1 MIPVE
6 HVSERPLVPG
16 ASSALEKVIA
26 GLAESLPPGTAF
38 EFQLPDRPLMRVG
51 SGEVT
56 FRVVARNER
65 AVSALKS
72 MDEIAIGEAYL
83 FGDLDIDGDLVG
95 ALDLRNS
102 LHDRHVLAYLWST
115 YGQRI
120 FYGQTKRD
128 RKWIS
133 EHYDT
138 DPEFY
143 LTFLDE
149 RFRCYSHGYFE
160 SDDEPLGDGMQRK
173 LSTAFRSCELQP
185 GWRVLDIGAGWG
197 AFTQYAGER
206 GVHVTSLTISEE
218 SEKYCND
225 LIARKD
231 LPCEV
236 VREHFL
242 EYKSQQPYDAIVN
255 LGVTEHLPDYPATL
269 KQYRR
274 LLKSGGRVYAD
285 ACASR
290 TKFPFSSFVLKYV
303 WPGNATPLHL
313 ASYMDAV
320 SETPFEICMIQNDR
334 HSYLLTTKKWAEN
347 LDRHHD
353 AIVARWGEMLYR
365 RFRLYLWGCVH
376 CFATDSVTAYRWMM
390 QLPEG
395 VRERTS
401 FVRQTPAGVVRGIRQ
416 ALRF

>member
-6 HVSERPLVPG
+6 HAPERPLMP
-16 ASSALEKVIA
+16 AAPSALEKVLA
-26 GLAESLPPGTAF
+26 GLAASLPAGTAF
-38 EFQLPDRPLMRVG
+38 EFQLPDRPLVRVG

-65 AVSALKS
+65 AVRALKS
-72 MDEIAIGEAYL
+72 MDEIGIGEAYL
-83 FGDLDIDGDLVG
+83 FGDLDIDGDLV
-95 ALDLRNS
+95 AAMDLRNS

-128 RKWIS
+128 RQWIH

-149 RFRCYSHGYFE
+149 RYRCYSHAYFE
-160 SDDEPLGDGMQRK
+160 NDDEELGVAMERK
-173 LSTAFRSCELQP
+173 FETAFRSCNLQP

-206 GVHVTSLTISEE
+206 GVHVTSLTISAE
-218 SEKYCND
+218 SEKYCNE
-225 LIARKD
+225 LIARCH

-242 EYKSQQPYDAIVN
+242 EYQSREPFDAIIN
-255 LGVTEHLPDYPATL
+255 FGVTEHLPDYPRTF
-269 KQYRR
+269 KQYQC
-274 LLKSGGRVYAD
+274 LLKPGRRVYAD

-303 WPGNATPLHL
+303 WPGNTTPLHL
-313 ASYMDAV
+313 ASYLDAM

-334 HSYLLTTKKWAEN
+334 HSYLLTAKRWAEN
-347 LDRHHD
+347 LDRKREE
-353 AIVARWGEMLYR
+353 IVARWGEMLYR

-376 CFATDSVTAYRWMM
+376 CLTTDSITAYRWLM
-390 QLPEG
+390 QLPAG
-395 VRERTS
+395 STERTT
-401 FVRQTPAGVVRGIRQ
+401 FVRQTPAGMVRAVKR

>member
-1 MIPVE
+1 MIPLE
-6 HVSERPLVPG
+6 DAPERPLAPVAP
-16 ASSALEKVIA
+16 STLEKIIA
-26 GLAESLPPGTAF
+26 RLAASLPPGTAF
-38 EFQLPDRPLMRVG
+38 EFQVPDRSLMRVG

-83 FGDLDIDGDLVG
+83 FGDLDIDGDLVA

-102 LHDRHVLAYLWST
+102 LHDPHLLAYLWST

-120 FYGQTKRD
+120 FYGQTKCD
-128 RKWIS
+128 RQWIH

-143 LTFLDE
+143 LAFLDE
-149 RFRCYSHGYFE
+149 RFRCYSHAYFE
-160 SDDEPLGDGMQRK
+160 NDDEELSAGMERK
-173 LSTAFRSCELQP
+173 LATAFRSCELQP

-206 GVHVTSLTISEE
+206 GVQVTSLTISEE
-218 SEKYCND
+218 SEKYCNE
-225 LIARKD
+225 LIGRGG

-242 EYKSQQPYDAIVN
+242 EYQSREPYDAIIN
-255 LGVTEHLPDYPATL
+255 LGVTEHLPDYPRTL
-269 KQYRR
+269 KQYQR
-274 LLKSGGRVYAD
+274 LLKPGGRVYAD

-303 WPGNATPLHL
+303 WPGNTTPLHL
-313 ASYMDAV
+313 ASYLDAV
-320 SETPFEICMIQNDR
+320 SETPFEILMIQNDR
-334 HSYLLTTKKWAEN
+334 HSYLLTAKKWAEK
-347 LDRHHD
+347 LDGNRE
-353 AIVARWGEMLYR
+353 ALAARWGEMLYR

-376 CFATDSVTAYRWMM
+376 CLSTDSMTAYRWLM
-390 QLPEG
+390 QLPAG
-395 VRERTS
+395 ATERTT
-401 FVRQTPAGVVRGIRQ
+401 FVRQTPAGIVRALTR